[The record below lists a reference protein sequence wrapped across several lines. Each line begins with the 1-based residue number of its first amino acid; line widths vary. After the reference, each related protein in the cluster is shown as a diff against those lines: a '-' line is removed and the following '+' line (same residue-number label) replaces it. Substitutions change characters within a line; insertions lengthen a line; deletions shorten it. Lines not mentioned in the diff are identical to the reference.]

1 MNINELNEFVDREKI
16 YILEDNCESLG
27 AKIENKRAGTFWNYV
42 FTQLLFSHHISTM
55 EGGMIS
61 TNDEKFI

>member
-27 AKIENKRAGTFWNYV
+27 AKIENKE
-42 FTQLLFSHHISTM
+42 QELLELCLHTASFSPYFNN
-55 EGGMIS
+55 GRRDDF
-61 TNDEKFI
+61 N